1 MKYRREIDGLRA
13 VAVLP
18 VILFHAGFSVF
29 SGGYVG
35 VDVFFVISGY
45 LITRIL
51 ISELEEGR
59 FSIRRFYERR
69 ARRILPALFFVML
82 ACLPFAYLWM
92 LPEQLDEFAQSLVA
106 VSLFLSNWLFW
117 SQTGYFETATELKP
131 LLHTWS
137 LAVEEQYYL
146 LFPIFMLV
154 LWRFGRR
161 AVLLLVVAIALC
173 SLLLSEWGWRNEPGI
188 NFYFTFSRFWELL
201 AGSIC
206 AFMTVDRSP
215 KSNNFLSVFGL
226 SAIIFAVFAYD
237 NATPFPSI
245 YAIVP
250 VGGTALVILFA
261 GQGTW
266 IARLLS
272 MRIFVGVGLISY
284 SAYLW
289 HQPLFAFARLRELT
303 EPSPTVMGLLAAT
316 TLLLAWG
323 TWRWIE
329 QPFRRREGQLL
340 ATRKKVFAASG
351 IVGGLFVA
359 LGLAGHFGNG
369 FAWRYPDIAQ
379 REQQINAI
387 DQERLSAIRTGVC
400 HFNRRRL
407 TRDISD
413 VFKVENCSSGNG
425 KTDITFGIYGD
436 SHAADKA
443 VVFRSLGFGTTQLTG
458 AGCPLLPTEYP
469 HSDGFCDT
477 LLDYFV
483 TEKVP
488 SINTI
493 VLSNRF
499 DSAEIDAAYL
509 SDVFAFWGQFG
520 NNVILFSPMPEYVQF
535 NSIFAR
541 FGKERASG
549 IVPSRDTIS
558 SFWKN
563 LERLDV
569 PDNIT
574 IVDTEQVFC
583 GITEGRCSTFNGNE
597 SLLTDYGHMSI
608 YGADAFGIQLRSIL
622 SHM

>member
-1 MKYRREIDGLRA
+1 
-13 VAVLP
+13 
-18 VILFHAGFSVF
+18 
-29 SGGYVG
+29 
-35 VDVFFVISGY
+35 
-45 LITRIL
+45 
-51 ISELEEGR
+51 
-59 FSIRRFYERR
+59 
-69 ARRILPALFFVML
+69 ML

-289 HQPLFAFARLRELT
+289 HSGFSLRPEKLMCLQSDH
-303 EPSPTVMGLLAAT
+303 SP
-316 TLLLAWG
+316 
-323 TWRWIE
+323 I
-329 QPFRRREGQLL
+329 
-340 ATRKKVFAASG
+340 
-351 IVGGLFVA
+351 
-359 LGLAGHFGNG
+359 
-369 FAWRYPDIAQ
+369 
-379 REQQINAI
+379 
-387 DQERLSAIRTGVC
+387 
-400 HFNRRRL
+400 
-407 TRDISD
+407 
-413 VFKVENCSSGNG
+413 
-425 KTDITFGIYGD
+425 
-436 SHAADKA
+436 
-443 VVFRSLGFGTTQLTG
+443 
-458 AGCPLLPTEYP
+458 
-469 HSDGFCDT
+469 
-477 LLDYFV
+477 
-483 TEKVP
+483 
-488 SINTI
+488 
-493 VLSNRF
+493 
-499 DSAEIDAAYL
+499 
-509 SDVFAFWGQFG
+509 
-520 NNVILFSPMPEYVQF
+520 
-535 NSIFAR
+535 
-541 FGKERASG
+541 
-549 IVPSRDTIS
+549 
-558 SFWKN
+558 
-563 LERLDV
+563 
-569 PDNIT
+569 
-574 IVDTEQVFC
+574 
-583 GITEGRCSTFNGNE
+583 
-597 SLLTDYGHMSI
+597 
-608 YGADAFGIQLRSIL
+608 
-622 SHM
+622 